1 MAFQLINIVIP
12 MSQINQHNFLYRQ
25 AFKFPFKK
33 SEIKSWVQQSKAQ
46 ACAEFLEHDEKHL
59 LLCGMLSLP
68 SSPPAERSQA
78 LQLSSLS
85 CFSSAG
91 DGQSV
96 TAQGGRLEEAVSTI
110 P

>member
-1 MAFQLINIVIP
+1 MAFQLINSNSVTFFTDKH
-12 MSQINQHNFLYRQ
+12 SNS
-25 AFKFPFKK
+25 FKFPFKK
-33 SEIKSWVQQSKAQ
+33 GEIKSWVQQSKAQ
-46 ACAEFLEHDEKHL
+46 ACAEFLEQDEKHL
-59 LLCGMLSLP
+59 LLCGMLLLP

-78 LQLSSLS
+78 LQLTSSLS
-85 CFSSAG
+85 CFGSAG